1 MKNCVCE
8 LYVAIKGLIN
18 QDGQDLVE
26 YALVIALMAFGCAAC
41 MSSIAN
47 AINASFSR
55 IVSVLSVT

>member
-8 LYVAIKGLIN
+8 LYVAIKGLID

-47 AINASFSR
+47 AINVSFSR
-55 IVSVLSVT
+55 IVTVLSVT